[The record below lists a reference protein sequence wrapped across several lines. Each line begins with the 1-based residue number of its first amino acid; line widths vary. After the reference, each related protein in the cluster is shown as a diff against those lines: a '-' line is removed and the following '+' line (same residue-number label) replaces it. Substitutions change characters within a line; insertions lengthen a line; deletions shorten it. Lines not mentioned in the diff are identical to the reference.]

1 MPNNWIC
8 SDSDCYQ
15 YVRKIEDGTFELIEL
30 RLNGHHVARGTVNVK
45 AYMTENKEQFEAILY
60 SFGYDNMQFFEKQC
74 GDHTM
79 QIAAECIFE
88 SELNPGSLR
97 SFSSKREAVA
107 YIKSI
112 VKPDDL
118 DDSDTDSDADND
130 LDDSDA
136 DNDLYA
142 LLMYEYADTCN
153 ATVQHYRGLRAAQK
167 AMQKAYEMSKDAWDV
182 PEAGEDEDHYIRHND
197 MSIHIRDDYNEI
209 HWEIIKVNVEE

>member
-1 MPNNWIC
+1 MPSNWIC
-8 SDSDCYQ
+8 SDPDCYQ

-30 RLNGHHVARGTVNVK
+30 RFNGHHVARGTVNVK
-45 AYMTENKEQFEAILY
+45 TYMDENKEQFETILY
-60 SFGYDNMQFFEKQC
+60 SFGYDNMQSIEEEY
-74 GDHTM
+74 GDHAM

-88 SELNPGSLR
+88 SDINPGSLR
-97 SFSSKREAVA
+97 SFSSKQEAVA

-118 DDSDTDSDADND
+118 DDSDTDND
-130 LDDSDA
+130 LDNSDS

-142 LLMYEYADTCN
+142 LLMYEYADACVN

-182 PEAGEDEDHYIRHND
+182 PEAGEEDEDHCIRRND
-197 MSIHIRDDYNEI
+197 MSIHIRDDCDEI

>member
-15 YVRKIEDGTFELIEL
+15 YVREIEDGTFELIEL

-45 AYMTENKEQFEAILY
+45 AYMDENKEQFENILY
-60 SFGYDNMQFFEKQC
+60 SFGYDNMQSLEEEY
-74 GDHTM
+74 GDHAM

-88 SELNPGSLR
+88 SDINPGSLR
-97 SFSSKREAVA
+97 SFSSKQEAVA

-118 DDSDTDSDADND
+118 DDND
-130 LDDSDA
+130 LDDSGA

-142 LLMYEYADTCN
+142 LLMYEYADVCVN
-153 ATVQHYRGLRAAQK
+153 ATVQHYRGLKAAQK
-167 AMQKAYEMSKDAWDV
+167 AMHKAYKMSESAWNVPDDPSEFTEENFMEMGDTF
-182 PEAGEDEDHYIRHND
+182 IN
-197 MSIHIRDDYNEI
+197 IRDDCDEI